1 MAVKLGTT
9 DIVFR
14 SGSGTPAKVFKG
26 STPIQT
32 TPGAPT
38 INSASDILG
47 ESTIFNI
54 NPPSN
59 DGGSPVTAYKFY
71 VDEVYQVTYQLGGIV
86 VPVFPGS
93 FVGQELKAS
102 AVNAIGEGPLSSG
115 VTVT

>member
-38 INSASDILG
+38 INQAADILG

-71 VDEVYQVTYQLGGIV
+71 VDEVYQATYQLGGISA
-86 VPVFPGS
+86 PAFAGS

-102 AVNAIGEGPLSSG
+102 AVNAIGEGPLSDG
-115 VTVT
+115 FTIT

>member
-1 MAVKLGTT
+1 MAAKIGTGDT
-9 DIVFR
+9 FFRVGSGSPSKVFR
-14 SGSGTPAKVFKG
+14 G

-47 ESTIFNI
+47 ESTVFNI
-54 NPPSN
+54 NPPSD

-86 VPVFPGS
+86 TPVFPGS